1 MPAPTGNWR
10 RAGVHHFQRYV
21 LPADTTPEG
30 TAAIIGG
37 EGTTPEAALAKLSGM
52 MPTELRV
59 RGGGAGEAEGARA
72 RARVT
77 VGWGAVGFPPLDK
90 NKTTHP
96 PTPHRACFASST
108 APGK

>member
-59 RGGGAGEAEGARA
+59 RGGGGGY
-72 RARVT
+72 
-77 VGWGAVGFPPLDK
+77 W
-90 NKTTHP
+90 
-96 PTPHRACFASST
+96 
-108 APGK
+108 